1 MQKENEHIIIIG
13 AGIGGLVSALLL
25 SKQGLK
31 VTVIER
37 NEYPGGKLR
46 ALSSQEGP
54 IDAGPTVLTLID
66 VFQEIFTEANLNIFK
81 ELDLYK
87 EEVLARHYW
96 PDGKCLDLFSTH
108 EKNLLSIEKVFGKKS
123 AAEFDKF
130 HRDCETLF
138 FAFNNTL
145 LRNDYPGSF
154 FTKKAF

>member
-1 MQKENEHIIIIG
+1 MKKENEHIIIIG

-25 SKQGLK
+25 SQQGLK

-66 VFQEIFTEANLNIFK
+66 VFQEIFTQANLNIFK
-81 ELDLYK
+81 ELDLHK
-87 EEVLARHYW
+87 EELLARHYW
-96 PDGKCLDLFSTH
+96 PDGKCLDLFSSH
-108 EKNLLSIEKVFGKKS
+108 EKNLFSIEKVFGTKS

-138 FAFNNTL
+138 FTFNKTL
-145 LRNDYPGSF
+145 LRNENPGSF
-154 FTKKAF
+154 LQKNIF